1 MELHILCSM
10 ELSPLRCVRECVRV
24 YVCACEFV
32 SVRVSVCLDQIGPQG
47 VKFQDRVL
55 QLLKNGSRGGQKLNM
70 RRDESRVRSLYLRHL
85 PGHCE

>member
-55 QLLKNGSRGGQKLNM
+55 
-70 RRDESRVRSLYLRHL
+70 
-85 PGHCE
+85 